1 MYVSGGFCG
10 VVVITSALHADGRE
24 FEPRQNLFLF
34 YSNILVFIIGKDWI
48 YLSGMIMTYHV
59 VILVGYIIIHSIIVT
74 YSLSCFIID
83 IRYIG
88 LKDFENTFYYQ
99 I

>member
-1 MYVSGGFCG
+1 M
-10 VVVITSALHADGRE
+10 T
-24 FEPRQNLFLF
+24 
-34 YSNILVFIIGKDWI
+34 
-48 YLSGMIMTYHV
+48 MTYHV

-83 IRYIG
+83 IRHIG

>member
-1 MYVSGGFCG
+1 
-10 VVVITSALHADGRE
+10 
-24 FEPRQNLFLF
+24 
-34 YSNILVFIIGKDWI
+34 
-48 YLSGMIMTYHV
+48 MTYHV